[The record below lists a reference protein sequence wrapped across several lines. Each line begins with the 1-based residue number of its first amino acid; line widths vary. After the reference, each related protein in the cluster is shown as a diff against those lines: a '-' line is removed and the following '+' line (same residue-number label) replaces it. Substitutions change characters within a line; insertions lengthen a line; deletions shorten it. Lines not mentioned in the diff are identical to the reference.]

1 MYQLRNSVSVAYMR
15 ESEDGKRMVIV
26 KLNPINKDDLKVGD
40 VIGVAREIRCGW
52 GASFR
57 HFMVYPAKIIRIT
70 PKRTKIETDKFG
82 EHDKY
87 ETFYKYDSEAIK
99 ESEMAKKFNEIRDG
113 VYAIEDFKSR
123 RGLRVIKDED
133 LDTLSEHINAVAEI
147 LKGYGK
153 RGRNE

>member
-1 MYQLRNSVSVAYMR
+1 
-15 ESEDGKRMVIV
+15 MVIV

-40 VIGVAREIRCGW
+40 VVGVAREVRCGW
-52 GASFR
+52 GTGFR
-57 HFMVYPAKIIRIT
+57 HVMVYPAKIIRTT

-99 ESEMAKKFNEIRDG
+99 ESEMAKKFKEIRDG
-113 VYAIEDFKSR
+113 VYAIENFKSS

-133 LDTLSEHINAVAEI
+133 LGVLSEHINAVVEV
-147 LKGYGK
+147 LKKYGK
-153 RGRNE
+153 

>member
-1 MYQLRNSVSVAYMR
+1 MR